1 MLIKCVFIELER
13 LEVKLKCIDMMS
25 ISDRSRIIEDGS
37 FFIIDCGKYYYKYNE
52 ISI

>member
-1 MLIKCVFIELER
+1 MCFFWVGR

-37 FFIIDCGKYYYKYNE
+37 FFIIVVNIIINIMKLVFEKG
-52 ISI
+52 